1 MAEEKENKV
10 SREVN
15 GGERRVDM
23 YVWSRA
29 RGSGKMSGGS
39 ERMKGDGIDR

>member
-1 MAEEKENKV
+1 MV
-10 SREVN
+10 VR
-15 GGERRVDM
+15 GEWACM